1 MKIDGTVTIS
11 LDTYQ
16 KLIDHSKDTDK
27 LKDNTKRA
35 AKEMSVFLSF
45 LCTRSDIK
53 NYVDEFNRQST
64 TASIEIKEGRATIT
78 FKNDK
83 NKI

>member
-1 MKIDGTVTIS
+1 
-11 LDTYQ
+11 
-16 KLIDHSKDTDK
+16 
-27 LKDNTKRA
+27 
-35 AKEMSVFLSF
+35 MSVFLSF

-64 TASIEIKEGRATIT
+64 TANIEIKEGRATIT

>member
-11 LDTYQ
+11 LDAYQ

-27 LKDNTKRA
+27 LKENTKRA

-64 TASIEIKEGRATIT
+64 TANIEITEGRATIT